1 MGAQS
6 LINRAREYWR
16 APDEFRLRHPG
27 HPWFVWT
34 LGRPTD
40 DPIVAPTLTLGGPKS
55 SPNLGDPLAIPVQKG
70 KASVFAMGVTIG
82 RTENN
87 DVVLRHEQVSRF
99 HAYVTQTPKGFA
111 LVDAES
117 KNGTFVAEER
127 LAPKKPKLLPP
138 QCAVR
143 FGALEVHYYSSDAL
157 LDYFATR

>member
-1 MGAQS
+1 MGVS
-6 LINRAREYWR
+6 LISLAREYWR
-16 APDEFRLRHPG
+16 APDDFRARYP

-34 LGRPTD
+34 VGRPAN

-55 SPNLGDPLAIPVQKG
+55 SPNAGDPLAIPIQKG
-70 KASVFAMGVTIG
+70 KASVFAMGITVG

-99 HAYVTQTPKGFA
+99 HAYLTQTPQGYA

-117 KNGTFVAEER
+117 KNGTFVGKDP
-127 LAPKKPKLLPP
+127 LAPKKPRLLPG
-138 QCAVR
+138 QCVVR
-143 FGALEVHYYSSDAL
+143 FGALEVRYYSSEAL